1 MSLSVKVVGV
11 TFDWNVFFSS
21 QTTFSTLLKYWQVL
35 QAQELPVDMALER
48 QMRDSLQKPKFSVVT
63 ASTRWEVRQAEV
75 RVHTAY
81 L

>member
-48 QMRDSLQKPKFSVVT
+48 QMRDSLQIFGCN
-63 ASTRWEVRQAEV
+63 AQHEVGGAAVGGEV
-75 RVHTAY
+75 IK
-81 L
+81 